1 MREASRWSGREG
13 DMRRDS
19 MGPDDH
25 FIEGRRAEIEAM
37 MMMMSSSKIFRL
49 PVHSVQTIKGDEA
62 RAKKVD
68 DG

>member
-1 MREASRWSGREG
+1 
-13 DMRRDS
+13 MRRDS